1 MHRPSTERAAPP
13 GTWQL
18 LLWVPFVLLLMA
30 LGDTAL
36 FAVLAAAPAFWG
48 EDWSLLVCAAGPAA
62 LLLATLGSSL
72 AEARRLHRGGGGR
85 IARWAGG
92 RLLDEPA
99 LAREQRLLAIVDD
112 IASRADLPRPEV
124 YLLEREDMINS
135 FVCGWNNVDVCMV
148 VTRGALERLQP
159 DELKGVVA
167 HEFGHIRW
175 RDMRAHMMQAP
186 VVWGLLRLHHWGRSL
201 LTPGDDGARV
211 NLLSAL
217 VGSLLLILGMPGRFA
232 ALLLHNRMARQR
244 ALRADVYAVKF
255 TRSRDGLGNALR
267 KVWFQSRHAA
277 DANQRRLRHA
287 PADLLAPMLLHH
299 APALAWLPTHPSPSE
314 RVRRIFG
321 RERSP
326 LSANLVVPTA
336 TDLQQNGRGAAGTP
350 RTATSNGHGKPASS
364 AGSLHTGNTP
374 PQAARTAPAVAPAA
388 GPTHQPVT
396 PPASAR
402 PTPIQPAPAPR
413 APAETPGPAVA
424 RQPVAMPPTPA
435 AAPADLPL
443 LDIEIP
449 LADDHPA
456 PVPASQWHGP
466 EEQRAALLA
475 CFLIPGQSAD
485 EALWRRL
492 THVPQASA
500 ILRAVYSLSAADRS
514 DTFET
519 LLRRYAAHSSHERRA
534 LAEGTQLLTRQQ
546 GRRQWAR
553 NRLRWQVIRHVLH
566 PEPTA
571 SDPASPSAR
580 GATLDELNPRQL
592 MYVATFTAFLA
603 HLIPGPTPTGEI
615 GAGGEDWY
623 YAVMGRCVGD
633 RRAMTLPP
641 DVSSFGRTQW
651 DLEEAID
658 TPELAGLDRALW
670 GLQELSVSARQQLLR
685 VWVDEACDREPDT
698 LGDEAAATLRLAAAL
713 LDAKLP
719 PALAPQRELTP

>member
-1 MHRPSTERAAPP
+1 MHRPSTERATPP

-36 FAVLAAAPAFWG
+36 FALLAAAPVFWG
-48 EDWSLLVCAAGPAA
+48 EGWSLALCAAGPVA
-62 LLLATLGSSL
+62 LLLTTLGSSL
-72 AEARRLHRGGGGR
+72 AEARRLRRGGGGR

-99 LAREQRLLAIVDD
+99 LAREQRLLGLVDD

-148 VTRGALERLQP
+148 LTRGALERLQP

-186 VVWGLLRLHHWGRSL
+186 VIWGLLRFHQWGRGL
-201 LTPGDDGARV
+201 LTPGEDGARV
-211 NLLSAL
+211 NLLAAL
-217 VGSLLLILGMPGRFA
+217 IGSVLLILGMPGRFA

-277 DANQRRLRHA
+277 DTNQRRLRHA
-287 PADLLAPMLLHH
+287 PADLLAPLLLHH

-326 LSANLVVPTA
+326 LSASLVVPSA
-336 TDLQQNGRGAAGTP
+336 ADLQQGNGRGNGGMQRPAANGPGAMPAASATAGTLNTANSTPQTARP
-350 RTATSNGHGKPASS
+350 RPA
-364 AGSLHTGNTP
+364 AERP
-374 PQAARTAPAVAPAA
+374 VAPAPA
-388 GPTHQPVT
+388 G
-396 PPASAR
+396 R
-402 PTPIQPAPAPR
+402 PAPAPP
-413 APAETPGPAVA
+413 APA
-424 RQPVAMPPTPA
+424 PTPA
-435 AAPADLPL
+435 PVPLARDLPPPAVAPADLPL

-449 LADDHPA
+449 FADAAPTPA
-456 PVPASQWHGP
+456 PAMQWHSP

-475 CFLIPGQSAD
+475 CFVVPGQPAD
-485 EALWRRL
+485 ETLWRRL
-492 THVPQASA
+492 THAPQAGA
-500 ILRAVYSLSAADRS
+500 ILRAIHGLSAAERS

-519 LLRRYAAHSSHERRA
+519 LLRRYAAHSSQERRA
-534 LAEGTQLLTRQQ
+534 LAEGAQLLTRQQ

-571 SDPASPSAR
+571 TDPAAR
-580 GATLDELNPRQL
+580 GATLDELSQRQL

-603 HLIPGPTPTGEI
+603 HLVPGPTPTGEI

-623 YAVMGRCVGD
+623 YAVMARCVGD
-633 RRAMTLPP
+633 RRAMALPP

-685 VWVDEACDREPDT
+685 VWVDEACDRDPDT

-713 LDAKLP
+713 LDASLP
-719 PALAPQRELTP
+719 PALAPQRELSP

>member
-18 LLWVPFVLLLMA
+18 LLWVPFVLLLMT

-36 FAVLAAAPAFWG
+36 FALLAATPAFWG
-48 EDWSLLVCAAGPAA
+48 EGWSLVVCAAGPAA

-175 RDMRAHMMQAP
+175 RDMRAHMMHAP

-277 DANQRRLRHA
+277 DPNQRRLRHA
-287 PADLLAPMLLHH
+287 PADLLAPLLLHH

-336 TDLQQNGRGAAGTP
+336 GDLQHNGRHAAGAP
-350 RTATSNGHGKPASS
+350 RATAAPMAAPAPAREVPARPAPATS
-364 AGSLHTGNTP
+364 
-374 PQAARTAPAVAPAA
+374 TA
-388 GPTHQPVT
+388 
-396 PPASAR
+396 
-402 PTPIQPAPAPR
+402 PAPAPQPP
-413 APAETPGPAVA
+413 APKPE
-424 RQPVAMPPTPA
+424 PA
-435 AAPADLPL
+435 AARLAATPLSPPVATSELPL

-449 LADDHPA
+449 LADGPAAPA
-456 PVPASQWHGP
+456 PATLWHGP

-475 CFLIPGQSAD
+475 CFLMPGESAD

-492 THVPQASA
+492 TQVPQANA
-500 ILRAVYSLSAADRS
+500 ILRAVYGLSAAERS

-519 LLRRYAAHSSHERRA
+519 LLRRYAAHPSHERRA

-580 GATLDELNPRQL
+580 GSTLDELNPRQL

-713 LDAKLP
+713 LDASLP
-719 PALAPQRELTP
+719 PALAPQRDLSP